1 MSAVRGLRRSVMR
14 GSRTGA
20 AKDEG
25 WATSRCGGSAVR
37 GELRGGRVRSR
48 GARAGAT
55 RRRSGPGSAVAGP
68 VPPLSYPPP
77 SATRK
82 PNTGVAV
89 PRVVPRAAAPS
100 APAAF
105 ESIRRSSRAH
115 LTLGALLVI
124 ACAAPAGAQ
133 IIKVPRAAEPAVWT
147 SLGIALFQT
156 QGVDDGR
163 TRSAWDMARSSAAQY
178 RGSLEWAIR
187 NQASIGLVGTFARV
201 PFRYLH
207 RSDEEPPPVPCPRC
221 DAHLDISS
229 LGLQFHVGGGL
240 GLHQVIQ
247 AQAGI
252 TRYSNLRADNGLRLA
267 PRSDQ
272 DLSFAVG
279 YGFGY
284 SVSPRFQISI
294 VQDFGFVLHQREG
307 LSGNEG
313 STIQQRTT
321 RLNVRYGLFRQKPK
335 V

>member
-1 MSAVRGLRRSVMR
+1 
-14 GSRTGA
+14 
-20 AKDEG
+20 
-25 WATSRCGGSAVR
+25 
-37 GELRGGRVRSR
+37 
-48 GARAGAT
+48 
-55 RRRSGPGSAVAGP
+55 
-68 VPPLSYPPP
+68 
-77 SATRK
+77 
-82 PNTGVAV
+82 V

-100 APAAF
+100 VSCRPTSGAASGAAAPLARLALG
-105 ESIRRSSRAH
+105 A
-115 LTLGALLVI
+115 LGALLVI
-124 ACAAPAGAQ
+124 ACAAPADAQ
-133 IIKVPRAAEPAVWT
+133 IIRVPRVAEPAVWT
-147 SLGIALFQT
+147 SLGVALFQT
-156 QGVDDGR
+156 QGVTDGR
-163 TRSAWDMARSSAAQY
+163 TNSAWDLGRSSAAQY

-201 PFRYLH
+201 PFRYYH
-207 RSDEEPPPVPCPRC
+207 RSPTEPPPVPCDRC
-221 DAHLDISS
+221 DAHVDISS

-272 DLSFAVG
+272 DLSVAVG

-307 LSGNEG
+307 LNGDEG